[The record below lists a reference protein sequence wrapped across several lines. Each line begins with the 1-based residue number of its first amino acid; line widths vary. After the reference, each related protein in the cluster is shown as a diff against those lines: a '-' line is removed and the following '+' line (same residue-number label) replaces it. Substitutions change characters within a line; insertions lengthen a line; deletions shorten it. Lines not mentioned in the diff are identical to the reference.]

1 MTKNFTVKEAAALIE
16 GKLSRYFGVSV
27 KEASKDQIYRA
38 VALSIRDILLE
49 QRNKFYKKY
58 KGQNGKRVYY
68 FCMEFLMGQSMK
80 NNAYNLGISGAI
92 DAYLKK
98 HGHCLE
104 ELYDLEPD
112 AGLGQRRARKAG
124 GLFYGCA
131 GQRRATLRWAI
142 RSCTSMA
149 CLSRKS

>member
-112 AGLGQRRARKAG
+112 AGLGNG
-124 GLFYGCA
+124 GLGRLAACFMDALGNA
-131 GQRRATLRWAI
+131 GLPCDGLFDLVRVWPV
-142 RSCTSMA
+142 
-149 CLSRKS
+149 